1 MVKNLPPQ
9 NPNPAP
15 LFRTDRSPIDGYTL
29 AHFAF
34 GYIAKQ
40 NGWSVSS
47 ILVVAT
53 LYELLEDQLI
63 KELGILRRVG
73 WTAEPKSNALMDV
86 LAAYLG
92 SQLS

>member
-1 MVKNLPPQ
+1 MMKNLPPQ
-9 NPNPAP
+9 LPKNLNPAP
-15 LFRTDRSPIDGYTL
+15 LDGYTL

-53 LYELLEDQLI
+53 LYELIEDQLI

-73 WTAEPKSNALMDV
+73 WTAEPKSNALMDIV
-86 LAAYLG
+86 AAYLG